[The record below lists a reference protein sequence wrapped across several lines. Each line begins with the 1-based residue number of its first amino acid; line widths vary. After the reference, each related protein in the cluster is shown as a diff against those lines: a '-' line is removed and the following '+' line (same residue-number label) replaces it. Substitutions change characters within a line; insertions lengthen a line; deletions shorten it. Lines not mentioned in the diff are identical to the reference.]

1 MIVCSCWGVND
12 ATVEQAIVG
21 GASTID
27 DVGATCQAG
36 SDCCSCHGTIEAM
49 LEALASADLARASAA

>member
-12 ATVEQAIVG
+12 AAVEQAIAG
-21 GASTID
+21 GASSIE
-27 DVGATCQAG
+27 DVGTSCQAG

-49 LEALASADLARASAA
+49 LEALAASDLARASAA